1 MKIDIRIEEVSPVER
16 HVHFAIP
23 ASDVDNTL
31 NEIFQKLSRNVRL
44 KGFRPG
50 KVPRQVLEQLPHYR
64 QAIQEEARKQLLE
77 SSFSELMKDKSFD
90 ILSIPD
96 SDSGDVLRGKDYAFK
111 ATVEIRP
118 SIDLGK
124 INETTLLVE
133 ELDFSDEDVER
144 EIERERERTSSLR
157 DVDDRAAQSGDVVN
171 INYQFK
177 QGEDTR
183 NRDNVQVRVGAY
195 LGVLP
200 NEAEDAL
207 VGMITEEEKDIEILS
222 KEGETQHFHLKVNSI
237 QERVLPDLD
246 DEMAVDA
253 GFADLADMRAKI
265 RTRLE
270 EEGQKR
276 CKDRAK
282 SRLLQELGEACDV
295 QVPPHFFNNHLD
307 NKVRGML
314 TQFRMFMQGDKPLFD
329 PNVLRETLR
338 RGAFLEVRNSI
349 ILQQAI
355 RDFAVEVEEHELD
368 EALSETAKR
377 QNRSVAYLKSAQ
389 SQEDLDEL
397 KREIQSRKAL
407 DQLFEKVAHQIERLS
422 SDALQK
428 RIEAEK
434 ASEAK
439 AEAAEAEKAQTT
451 DADEET
457 ASA

>member
-1 MKIDIRIEEVSPVER
+1 
-16 HVHFAIP
+16 
-23 ASDVDNTL
+23 
-31 NEIFQKLSRNVRL
+31 
-44 KGFRPG
+44 
-50 KVPRQVLEQLPHYR
+50 
-64 QAIQEEARKQLLE
+64 
-77 SSFSELMKDKSFD
+77 
-90 ILSIPD
+90 LSIPD

-329 PNVLRETLR
+329 PDVLRETLR

-439 AEAAEAEKAQTT
+439 AEAEEAEKAQTT